1 MAMVPS
7 ACFLCPAYGTSGR
20 GDEPHPY
27 FYATVPKICSPCVQ
41 KVKCLREA
49 FRIRASDGR
58 VRSCP
63 TVWPLD
69 VPYVHEIGGPH
80 RVGRESGAKETICG
94 LCAQRLGD
102 EDDVRHCGAGSCPL
116 VFHTGCLAMASLE
129 GALLAGSGNLCP
141 FCDGAIIVEPRDRL
155 RMFSPWESV
164 RKQLQVQSRASSSSA
179 TAACTSST
187 AVVEL
192 SGSTAVVAPPSVVV
206 PPVSV
211 APAAPAAILPARDIQ
226 YVPRPPPV
234 TRPSIGKKTL
244 KNRKFQK
251 SQRVMHRFKNGCFYG
266 GYVKATKHREELN
279 GDMRLT

>member
-1 MAMVPS
+1 MVPS

-141 FCDGAIIVEPRDRL
+141 FCDGAIEEVVFKKPARKPNMRKRDR
-155 RMFSPWESV
+155 PA
-164 RKQLQVQSRASSSSA
+164 ASEEEEQQQQP
-179 TAACTSST
+179 AAAAST
-187 AVVEL
+187 C
-192 SGSTAVVAPPSVVV
+192 APP
-206 PPVSV
+206 P
-211 APAAPAAILPARDIQ
+211 
-226 YVPRPPPV
+226 
-234 TRPSIGKKTL
+234 
-244 KNRKFQK
+244 
-251 SQRVMHRFKNGCFYG
+251 
-266 GYVKATKHREELN
+266 
-279 GDMRLT
+279 